1 MFVHNVTLST
11 PVNRRSLILLARLI
25 SSTVA
30 SVVKNRFIYLPE
42 NSIVKF
48 RRSKKALILSAFF
61 IACHILPIPP
71 AQAQTA
77 NRCPVFTSSEK
88 AIITYVHDGD
98 TVHLSDNRKVRLI
111 GIDTPELARKTRHQM
126 QPEQAFAKEA
136 RDYARTLIKQL
147 GSQVNLMP
155 GKELSDKYG
164 RQLFH
169 IQLSDGSL
177 LQTRLLS
184 AGLAV
189 AFTTPPNQQFSR
201 CYQQYEDQ
209 AKAQQKKIWAH
220 SKYKNIATSALTTEN
235 KGFHIIEGKVS
246 HIGESKKAF
255 WINFNNK
262 ISARIKKTDIKF
274 FSYPLPTLVGKT
286 IAIKGWIR
294 HYNGKAQISL
304 RHPSAIKQL

>member
-1 MFVHNVTLST
+1 MFVHNVILST

-48 RRSKKALILSAFF
+48 RRLRKALILSAFF
-61 IACHILPIPP
+61 IACHLAFP
-71 AQAQTA
+71 AHAQIHLTE
-77 NRCPVFTSSEK
+77 NCPVFASSEK
-88 AIITYVHDGD
+88 AVIRYIHDGD

-111 GIDTPELARKTRHQM
+111 GIDTPELARKIRHQL

-136 RDYARTLIKQL
+136 RDYARNLIKQL

-155 GKELSDKYG
+155 GKEASDKYG

-177 LQTRLLS
+177 LQTRLLN

-189 AFTTPPNQQFSR
+189 AFTTPPNQQFSL

-209 AKAQQKKIWAH
+209 AKAQKKRIWDH
-220 SKYKNIATSALTTEN
+220 PKYKSIPASVLTSEH
-235 KGFHIIEGKVS
+235 KGFHIIEAKVS

-255 WINFNNK
+255 WLNFQNNF
-262 ISARIKKTDIKF
+262 SARIRKTDIKY
-274 FSYPLPTLVGKT
+274 FSYPLHTLVGKT
-286 IAIKGWIR
+286 IAIKGWVS
-294 HYNGKAQISL
+294 HYSGKAQISL
-304 RHPSAIKQL
+304 RHPSAIKQR